1 MKKNKNEWCC
11 VCPWAEDEFTGV
23 GDGLFECP
31 HCASDVTVY
40 EHSATHDEVDNEEA
54 KGFFNDIHE
63 GLENPKE
70 TDLID
75 EELENV
81 LANGGDLASALV
93 GSAWSFIRKLG
104 LRSLLMWHLL
114 IDWWN
119 DKYPLPWR
127 IVSYIAA
134 SLIYFVCPIDAI
146 PDMIPVIGLAD
157 DAAVVA
163 FVVNLIHHD
172 LLDYCVCQ
180 DLDPEEYAL

>member
-31 HCASDVTVY
+31 HCASEVTVD
-40 EHSATHDEVDNEEA
+40 EHSATHDEVEDEEA
-54 KGFFNDIHE
+54 MSFFDGIHE
-63 GLENPKE
+63 SLENPKE
-70 TDLID
+70 PGADNEKFED
-75 EELENV
+75 V
-81 LANGGDLASALV
+81 LDNAGDLAGGIV
-93 GSAWSFIRKLG
+93 DSAWSFIRKLG

-119 DKYPLPWR
+119 DEYPLPWR

-134 SLIYFVCPIDAI
+134 CLIYFVSPIDAI
-146 PDMIPVIGLAD
+146 PDVIPIIGLAD

-163 FVVNLIHHD
+163 FVVNLIYHD
-172 LLDYCVCQ
+172 LLDYCVSQ